1 MHQSE
6 NEIKISQLPV
16 AIDCQDNRGKT
27 ALITASK
34 NGHTAVAELLLEK
47 GAHIDLQDDDGYS
60 ALMTACQNEHSQI
73 TSYLLDKDADTFL
86 TNNEGKTAF
95 NIALERDN
103 AEQLSLFTKLRS
115 KRHYPGIL
123 FSEGT
128 KRETITTKETNID
141 LEEVGISLSIPENSL
156 SSTDPPP
163 KLEVQPCFSGPFVVP
178 EDVELVSPAYI
189 VKPSRKVVFEKDVLV
204 KIWHHANLETEED
217 CEDMVFLSA
226 STSPHVQGRQS
237 GLCLQEDQDKGLIQ
251 TRKRASSRANFIEA
265 HLHIGRGQ
273 KTQT

>member
-1 MHQSE
+1 MIASEHGYNDVVELLIGGAKIRDSISLMEPLDAYYESATALSCEVKDLHQSE

-16 AIDCQDNRGKT
+16 AIDSQDNRGKT
-27 ALITASK
+27 ALMTASK
-34 NGHTAVAELLLEK
+34 NGHTAVAELLVEK

-128 KRETITTKETNID
+128 KRETITATETNID

-156 SSTDPPP
+156 SSTDTPV

-178 EDVELVSPAYI
+178 EDVEL
-189 VKPSRKVVFEKDVLV
+189 
-204 KIWHHANLETEED
+204 
-217 CEDMVFLSA
+217 
-226 STSPHVQGRQS
+226 
-237 GLCLQEDQDKGLIQ
+237 
-251 TRKRASSRANFIEA
+251 
-265 HLHIGRGQ
+265 
-273 KTQT
+273 